1 MNANPQD
8 ELLAELRSLL
18 RRTDPVPAEV
28 TDFARAALGWRRLD
42 AELAELLEDSAL
54 EPGSAALT
62 RGAAGTRSLTFRSAN
77 LTIDI
82 ELEDGLLL
90 GQLAPAADGATV
102 EVQTGEGAVVATVQ
116 SDELGRFRVT
126 LEDGRRY
133 RLRVVRADASA
144 VETSWFSL

>member
-1 MNANPQD
+1 MSWP
-8 ELLAELRSLL
+8 
-18 RRTDPVPAEV
+18 
-28 TDFARAALGWRRLD
+28 
-42 AELAELLEDSAL
+42 
-54 EPGSAALT
+54 
-62 RGAAGTRSLTFRSAN
+62 
-77 LTIDI
+77 
-82 ELEDGLLL
+82 
-90 GQLAPAADGATV
+90 